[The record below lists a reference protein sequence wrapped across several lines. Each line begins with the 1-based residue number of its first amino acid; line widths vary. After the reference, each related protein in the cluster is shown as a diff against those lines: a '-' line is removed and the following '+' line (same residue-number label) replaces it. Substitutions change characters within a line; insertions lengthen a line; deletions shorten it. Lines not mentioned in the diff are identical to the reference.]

1 MDYILKDII
10 KYHINDYL
18 CFKDKIILSLI
29 NKKFNKIQKSVIHF
43 HLGEII
49 AKKLGIKANS
59 LDEDLEILRSY
70 NFEFLNEIKNICFK
84 EKDYIKKFNILI
96 LPGVKFG
103 NLIKIN
109 NATLIECKDLIL
121 KNKFKYSSHYTVKL
135 CNSNYYQQNFHSC
148 YSLLY

>member
-10 KYHINDYL
+10 KFHLNDYL
-18 CFKDKIILSLI
+18 CFNDKLNLSSI
-29 NKKFNKIQKSVIHF
+29 NKKLNKIQKSVIHF
-43 HLGEII
+43 HIGQII
-49 AKKLGIKANS
+49 GKKLGINARCI
-59 LDEDLEILRSY
+59 DEDLAIIRSY
-70 NFEFLNEIKNICFK
+70 NFEFMNEIKNICFK
-84 EKDYIKKFNILI
+84 EKEYVKKFNILI

-109 NATLIECKDLIL
+109 NSTLSECKDLL
-121 KNKFKYSSHYTVKL
+121 LNDKFQYSTNYTVKL